1 MSEKQ
6 LDFIH
11 IFNEAEKTPDN
22 SAEDIDVSEEAE
34 NDPVAFDELQAEQR
48 REIEKAELAKQQ
60 REKNDQLKQ
69 RRISLLLK
77 TTPTVAEFNE
87 FMPEIIRYQ
96 ERMNDFRTAYESA
109 SQPDKLALYEKMVRP
124 DINDEPLYQDSARLY
139 LKYLEAYR
147 EDKRTKQTSSIYEAR
162 KTKSIKRPKRVREID
177 LTRGKNAAAMLDK

>member
-96 ERMNDFRTAYESA
+96 ERMNDFRTAYE
-109 SQPDKLALYEKMVRP
+109 
-124 DINDEPLYQDSARLY
+124 
-139 LKYLEAYR
+139 
-147 EDKRTKQTSSIYEAR
+147 
-162 KTKSIKRPKRVREID
+162 
-177 LTRGKNAAAMLDK
+177 